1 MTSTA
6 AHRRAAHV
14 AMAISDVVD
23 FIKRELNATNPA
35 VREANA
41 ILLRSAAM
49 FVASVVFMRNFGE
62 LLAV

>member
-1 MTSTA
+1 MARA
-6 AHRRAAHV
+6 AAPRRAAHV
-14 AMAISDVVD
+14 AMAVSDVVD